1 MHRTE
6 AYRLYLSDGWSII
19 LDERSIILD
28 ESFRTGIVLSLL
40 LTATGAVQQ
49 GILIALVLMLCLL
62 SLLFIIRER
71 RTPNVLFKI
80 AKILGM
86 LLAV

>member
-19 LDERSIILD
+19 LDESL
-28 ESFRTGIVLSLL
+28 RTGILLSLL
-40 LTATGAVQQ
+40 LTATGAVEQ

-71 RTPNVLFKI
+71 GTPNVLFKI

-86 LLAV
+86 LLS